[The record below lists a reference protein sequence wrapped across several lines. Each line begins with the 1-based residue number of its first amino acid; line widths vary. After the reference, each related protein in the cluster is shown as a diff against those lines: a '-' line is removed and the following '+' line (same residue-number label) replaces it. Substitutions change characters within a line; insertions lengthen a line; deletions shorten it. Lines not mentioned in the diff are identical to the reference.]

1 MAHLGVMTKGG
12 GEGGFQ
18 HLIVHTFLMGTC
30 DCATMGSNV
39 WLGARDH
46 VT

>member
-1 MAHLGVMTKGG
+1 MAHLGVMTKGW
-12 GEGGFQ
+12 GFQ
-18 HLIVHTFLMGTC
+18 HLIVHTVLMGTC